1 MNTQLMKNLIKTIEA
16 APGKSNREKLEA
28 CIQRLLCAMSAMA
41 NTQGGLSIRMDA
53 PALGF
58 KPIPIGS
65 AKRWERELT
74 TAYTDAVMKSEP
86 FTDIL
91 GDVHGLMLY
100 DSKAE
105 GLGQHFTPKDL
116 AQLTAAMGES
126 HHKRHGTTDDRVY
139 DPTCG
144 AGGLILA
151 VLALRDE
158 AHLSKTTV
166 VAQDIDPLC
175 CAMTALQIVV
185 NELVWGRA
193 PGELRIECKDIL
205 ADVELR
211 TVYHAVRELNLAQQA
226 TLAILQAGR
235 MAA

>member
-1 MNTQLMKNLIKTIEA
+1 MNTQLLKNMVKAIEA
-16 APGKSNREKLEA
+16 APGKTNREKLEA
-28 CIQRLLCAMSAMA
+28 CIQRMLCAISSMV

-65 AKRWERELT
+65 AKRWERELM
-74 TAYTDAVMKSEP
+74 TAYIDAVMKSAP

-116 AQLTAAMGES
+116 AQLMAALGEE
-126 HHKRHGTTDDRVY
+126 HHKKHRMPDERVC

-193 PGELRIECKDIL
+193 PCELRIECKDIL

-211 TVYHAVRELNLAQQA
+211 TVYHAVRELNPAQQA
-226 TLAILQAGR
+226 MLAILHAR
-235 MAA
+235 KVAA